1 MQKKIKGF
9 ARTENN
15 SEQDNTSDVMSM
27 GSIGAYKGK
36 RAAHKTALKVNV
48 IEMQEKN

>member
-1 MQKKIKGF
+1 
-9 ARTENN
+9 
-15 SEQDNTSDVMSM
+15 MSM

-48 IEMQEKN
+48 IEMQEKNQIKEATENEEAMTP